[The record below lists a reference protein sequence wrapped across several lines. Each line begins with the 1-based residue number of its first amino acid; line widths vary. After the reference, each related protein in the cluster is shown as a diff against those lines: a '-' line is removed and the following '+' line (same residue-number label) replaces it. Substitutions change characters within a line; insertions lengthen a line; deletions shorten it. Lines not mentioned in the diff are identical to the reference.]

1 MSTHNTVRPSRRHR
15 PVQSVAGLAIA
26 VVVAVM
32 LAACGSNSAESS
44 QYGDP
49 VAPIS
54 TETIAGKP
62 TTIPAPDEATVLIF
76 YSVGCGTCVG
86 ITQHIATL
94 APQYP
99 NAQYVAVN
107 IDPSEGVRTSKGFL
121 EYIKSPAIVGVND
134 TDGGI
139 SKAYGVNAVS
149 TIVVLNSDGQV
160 VLQAVTPPKGD
171 ITAAMKTATA

>member
-1 MSTHNTVRPSRRHR
+1 MSTQHLVAQRSGRRTVRT
-15 PVQSVAGLAIA
+15 VAGFAVAA
-26 VVVAVM
+26 VVTVV
-32 LAACGSNSAESS
+32 LAACGSSSAESS
-44 QYGDP
+44 QYGNP
-49 VAPIS
+49 VTPIS
-54 TETIAGKP
+54 AETIAGKP
-62 TTIPAPDEATVLIF
+62 TTIPAPGEATVLIF

-107 IDPSEGVRTSKGFL
+107 IDPSENVRTSKGFL
-121 EYIKSPAIVGVND
+121 EYIKSPAMVGVND
-134 TDGGI
+134 TNGEI

-160 VLQAVTPPKGD
+160 VLQAVTPPKDD